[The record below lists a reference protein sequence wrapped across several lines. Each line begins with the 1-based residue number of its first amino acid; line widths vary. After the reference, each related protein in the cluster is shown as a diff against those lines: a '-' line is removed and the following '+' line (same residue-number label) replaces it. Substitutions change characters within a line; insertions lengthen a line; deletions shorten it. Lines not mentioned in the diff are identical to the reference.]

1 MTQQTDSNKIVIV
14 GAGLAGSLMSI
25 HLAKK
30 GFEVEVYEKR
40 PDMRVGKIRAGKSIN
55 LALSTR
61 GLHALKIV
69 GLDEFILKKVIPMK
83 GRMIHPIE
91 GDTTFQP
98 YGLEKWQVINSISRA
113 QLNTVLMD
121 AAERTDKVKLF
132 FKQKCTG
139 MNFKNG
145 EIYFIDMESGRKYKR
160 NPETIIAA
168 DGANSSVRMSLLKS
182 GRFNYSQ
189 AYLEHGYKELEIPA
203 GEDGGFRLEK
213 NALHIW
219 PRKSFMMIAL
229 PNADGS
235 FTCTLFFPFEG
246 EIGFAQLGSGEA
258 VRNFYEEQ
266 FPDAVPLISN
276 LENDFVKNPT
286 GNLITVKCFPWRI
299 GGKILLFG
307 DSAHAIV
314 PFYGQGM
321 NCAFED
327 CTYLSACID
336 KYGDDWENVYS
347 EFEKM
352 RKQDADAVA
361 DLALENFIEM
371 RDSVADPKFL
381 MKKKAEILLEEKFPG
396 KFQSKYAMVTFSDIP
411 YSTAME
417 KGRIQDEVLIDL
429 CRKVET
435 VDELN
440 LDEVFQLISKRS
452 QRR

>member
-1 MTQQTDSNKIVIV
+1 MTNETDSKKVIIV
-14 GAGLAGSLMSI
+14 GAGLAGSLMSL
-25 HLAKK
+25 HLAKR

-40 PDMRVGKIRAGKSIN
+40 PDMRAEKIRAGKSIN

-61 GLHALKIV
+61 GIHALKEV

-91 GDTTFQP
+91 EDMAFQP
-98 YGLEKWQVINSISRA
+98 YGSEEWQVINSISRA

-139 MNFKNG
+139 VNFKNG
-145 EIYFIDMESGRKYKR
+145 EIYFIDMQSGRKYKR
-160 NPETIIAA
+160 NPATIIAA
-168 DGANSSVRMSLLKS
+168 DGANSTVRMSLLKS

-189 AYLEHGYKELEIPA
+189 SYLEHGYKELEIPA
-203 GEDGGFRLEK
+203 GEDGGFHLEK

-235 FTCTLFFPFEG
+235 FTCTLFLPFDG
-246 EIGFAQLGSGEA
+246 EIGFNRLGSGEA

-276 LENDFVKNPT
+276 LEEDFQKNPT
-286 GNLITVKCFPWRI
+286 GTLLTVKCFPWRI
-299 GGKILLFG
+299 GGKILLLG

-327 CTYLSACID
+327 CTYLGACID
-336 KYGDDWENVYS
+336 KHGEDWENVYS
-347 EFEKM
+347 EFEIM
-352 RKQDADAVA
+352 RKKDAAAIA

-381 MKKKAEILLEEKFPG
+381 MKKRAEIMLEEKFPG
-396 KFQSKYAMVTFSDIP
+396 EFQSKYAMVTFSDTP
-411 YSTAME
+411 YSVAME
-417 KGRIQDEVLIDL
+417 KGRVQDAILMKLCSKIDTI
-429 CRKVET
+429 E
-435 VDELN
+435 ELD
-440 LDEVFQLISKRS
+440 LEKAFESISK
-452 QRR
+452 QLNQQ